1 MSKQKNAGF
10 TAEEKAAMRARAKEL
25 KAAEDGEGA
34 VRAALAAMSAED
46 RAIGERLHAII
57 KENAPELV
65 PKTWYGMPAYA
76 KKDGKVVCYFR
87 NAQKFKERYAM
98 FGFNDGAN
106 LDEGAMWPVAYA
118 VKKLTKSD
126 EAKIAKLV
134 KQAVS

>member
-1 MSKQKNAGF
+1 
-10 TAEEKAAMRARAKEL
+10 
-25 KAAEDGEGA
+25 
-34 VRAALAAMSAED
+34 
-46 RAIGERLHAII
+46 
-57 KENAPELV
+57 
-65 PKTWYGMPAYA
+65 MPAYA